1 MRKVSLATAAL
12 CLSLATGA
20 VDAASPIEIGTGD
33 EAGVYHVI
41 GRAICAHVDRSVAEC
56 EAQPS
61 AGSAA
66 NIQRLRSGEIDFALV
81 QADLQ
86 FATAT
91 GLPPF
96 KDAGKFEDLA
106 SVASF
111 HSEAFTIMALEET
124 GIRRFADL
132 EGQRVNADEPGS
144 GTRRTFEFLL
154 NWREWTHGDL
164 ATIAEYPPSAME
176 KALCE
181 GRVDAAVY
189 VVGHPNR
196 AVREAVDDCPIRFVP
211 FGRDDIDTLVT
222 AFPYFTEVTIP
233 AGIYPA
239 VAEDVATFGVPATLV
254 TRTNVPDSRVRA
266 VLDSIYDNFD
276 AMREGHAALAGLDP
290 EQMDSDGLY
299 APLHP
304 AAKAFYE
311 NRGK

>member
-1 MRKVSLATAAL
+1 MRKVILATAAAW
-12 CLSLATGA
+12 LSLSGA
-20 VDAASPIEIGTGD
+20 ADAASPIEIGTGD

-41 GRAICAHVDRSVAEC
+41 GRAICAHVDRSVADC
-56 EAQPS
+56 DAKPS
-61 AGSAA
+61 AGSIE
-66 NIQRLRSGEIDFALV
+66 NIERLRSGEIDFALV

-86 FATAT
+86 FAAAT

-96 KDAGKFEDLA
+96 KDAGKFENLA
-106 SVASF
+106 SIAAF
-111 HSEAFTIMALEET
+111 HSEAFTIMAPQQT

-132 EGQRVNADEPGS
+132 EGKRVNADEPGS

-154 NWREWTHGDL
+154 NWREWKQGDL

-196 AVREAVDDCPIRFVP
+196 AVRDAVDDCPIRFVS
-211 FGRDDIDTLVT
+211 FGREDIATLIT
-222 AFPYFTEVTIP
+222 AFPYFTEATIP
-233 AGIYPA
+233 AGTYPA

-254 TRTNVPDSRVRA
+254 TRADVADTRVRA
-266 VLDSIYDNFD
+266 VLDSIYDNLE
-276 AMREGHAALAGLDP
+276 AMREGHAALSSLDRN
-290 EQMDSDGLY
+290 QMDSDGLY

-304 AAKAFYE
+304 AAKAFYDS
-311 NRGK
+311 RGK